1 MLRVVHA
8 VMHGVVLQANMDTT
22 GVNPSSRH
30 DKGESYRLTIM
41 TRGAAAEP
49 TESGRYKQSS

>member
-1 MLRVVHA
+1 
-8 VMHGVVLQANMDTT
+8 MHGVVLQAYMDTT

-41 TRGAAAEP
+41 TQGAAAEP
-49 TESGRYKQSS
+49 AERGRYKQSS